1 MLTLPLGPFRE
12 ADLINTWQAL
22 RAHGERILGYTRLP
36 ADRITA
42 TAFGLVISQA
52 DAARKWKPAGPLK
65 HCHLLEVS
73 ELDDFG
79 IHALLNHS
87 VHNVEAG
94 DFIALCPAY
103 QLSAAAKCL
112 LVDYLGRHLHPY
124 TAPEIHA
131 TIAGAAL
138 KIPERPANDNRLPGV
153 SEIRCGTLFRFDADS
168 GKAAECYF
176 NLPASLDGSEPIVVE
191 LGAESCLVLAHG
203 SLSAEPLRLI
213 ITRQLFVPSAT
224 KELLR
229 WLKSNRKEIASL

>member
-22 RAHGERILGYTRLP
+22 RAHGERILGYTQLP

-42 TAFGLVISQA
+42 TAFGLAINQVG
-52 DAARKWKPAGPLK
+52 AARKWKPASPLK
-65 HCHLLEVS
+65 DCHLLEVS
-73 ELDDFG
+73 ELDGFG

-87 VHNVEAG
+87 VGNVEAG

-103 QLSAAAKCL
+103 QLSAAARYL
-112 LVDYLGRHLHPY
+112 RVDYLGRHLHLY

-138 KIPERPANDNRLPGV
+138 KIPEQPANDNRLPGV
-153 SEIRCGTLFRFDADS
+153 SEIRCGTLFRFDADTA
-168 GKAAECYF
+168 KAAECYF
-176 NLPASLDGSEPIVVE
+176 NLPMDGTEPGIVE
-191 LGAESCLVLAHG
+191 LGAQACLVLAHMPA
-203 SLSAEPLRLI
+203 SAEPLRLI
-213 ITRQLFVPSAT
+213 ITRQLFVPSAA

-229 WLKSNRKEIASL
+229 WLKSTRKEIIR

>member
-12 ADLINTWQAL
+12 ADLVNTWQAL
-22 RAHGERILGYTRLP
+22 RAQGERILGYTQLP

-42 TAFGLVISQA
+42 TAFGVVINQA
-52 DAARKWKPAGPLK
+52 GATRKWKPADRPLK

-79 IHALLNHS
+79 IHALLNQA
-87 VHNVEAG
+87 VGKVAAG

-112 LVDYLGRHLHPY
+112 RVDYLGRHFHLY

-131 TIAGAAL
+131 TIASAAL
-138 KIPERPANDNRLPGV
+138 KIPERPANDNRLPGI
-153 SEIRCGTLFRFDADS
+153 SEIRCGTLFRFDADTA
-168 GKAAECYF
+168 KAAESYF
-176 NLPASLDGSEPIVVE
+176 NLPMDGTEPGVVE
-191 LGAESCLVLAHG
+191 LGAESCLVLAHKA
-203 SLSAEPLRLI
+203 LSAEPLRLI

-229 WLKSNRKEIASL
+229 WLRSKSLNPS